1 MLRDEEQH
9 QLCGHPPQRR
19 GNRKVSLGKQLHL
32 MEGKNP
38 LKKDKKNFVKILKH
52 CCLKCEM
59 KFPVRFR
66 ILQFKRLQDC
76 QKNCEKHF
84 TKFTEF

>member
-32 MEGKNP
+32 IEGKIP
-38 LKKDKKNFVKILKH
+38 LKKDQKIR
-52 CCLKCEM
+52 EN
-59 KFPVRFR
+59 PE
-66 ILQFKRLQDC
+66 ILLFKMRNEVSC
-76 QKNCEKHF
+76 KIPNIAV
-84 TKFTEF
+84 